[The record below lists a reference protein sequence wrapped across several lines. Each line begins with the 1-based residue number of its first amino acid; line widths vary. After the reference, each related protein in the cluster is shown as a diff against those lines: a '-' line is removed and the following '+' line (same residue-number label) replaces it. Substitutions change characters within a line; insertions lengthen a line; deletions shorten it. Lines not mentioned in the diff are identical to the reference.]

1 MLAFCANKN
10 RSARTGFAERFL
22 VLLFYG
28 HGFCE
33 ISRLI
38 HIIPSLDRG
47 VVSEELH
54 RDDGEDRCDEG
65 IDSRDT
71 DGLGRVLCDLCVI
84 EEADA
89 EDFGAAGADFLD
101 IAVHFCADI
110 VLCRYGDDRGL
121 RRDEGEGAM
130 LQFTGRVG
138 LRMDVGDFFQLQCAF
153 HGDRIVDG
161 AAKVENIIRLD
172 ELFSDV

>member
-1 MLAFCANKN
+1 MLPFCANKN

-38 HIIPSLDRG
+38 HIISSLDRG
-47 VVSEELH
+47 VVSEKLH
-54 RDDGEDRCDEG
+54 RDDGEDRCNEG

-71 DGLGRVLCDLCVI
+71 DGLGRVLRDLCVI
-84 EEADA
+84 DEADA

-101 IAVHFCADI
+101 IAVHLCADI
-110 VLCRYGDDRGL
+110 VLCR
-121 RRDEGEGAM
+121 
-130 LQFTGRVG
+130 
-138 LRMDVGDFFQLQCAF
+138 
-153 HGDRIVDG
+153 
-161 AAKVENIIRLD
+161 
-172 ELFSDV
+172 